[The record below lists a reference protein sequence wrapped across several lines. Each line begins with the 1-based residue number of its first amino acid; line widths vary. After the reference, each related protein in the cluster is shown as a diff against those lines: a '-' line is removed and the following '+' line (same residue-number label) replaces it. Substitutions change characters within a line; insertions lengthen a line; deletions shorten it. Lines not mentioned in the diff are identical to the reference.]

1 MQELKALALAH
12 FPAASGAWSFSFPL
26 PDSEGR
32 LKAKFLGGGG
42 GLKPQRQHPRRLLR
56 ESVSP
61 WPLL

>member
-32 LKAKFLGGGG
+32 LKAKFRGGGTETPEAA
-42 GLKPQRQHPRRLLR
+42 PQEAPKG
-56 ESVSP
+56 VSP

>member
-42 GLKPQRQHPRRLLR
+42 N
-56 ESVSP
+56 
-61 WPLL
+61 